1 MNFTCASFE
10 FMKVIYKNVYLS
22 KIEYFIVMYI
32 HLLVFVFLSV
42 SSRWVKS
49 AIWEKV
55 VKTKYF
61 NLTNYAVGSGNVL
74 IRKQIEDRQVND
86 KYLAFCKFCY
96 EVLGYNFEHLKFF
109 YLELHK

>member
-1 MNFTCASFE
+1 MLQSELHTST
-10 FMKVIYKNVYLS
+10 
-22 KIEYFIVMYI
+22 FIS
-32 HLLVFVFLSV
+32 LLVLVFLSV
-42 SSRWVKS
+42 SSRRVKS
-49 AIWEKV
+49 AILEIV

-96 EVLGYNFEHLKFF
+96 GVLGYNFAHSKFV
-109 YLELHK
+109 YPGGP